1 MVTLFM
7 SMPVPSRRDG
17 IQYLYMFAAAV
28 VIVAGMRAAET
39 ILNPLL
45 LAVFLSVICA
55 PAYFTLLRRGISQ
68 WLAILTV
75 TGALAFVAWIVLAVV
90 MGSIR
95 DFTSQQAE
103 YQKKLAVKEA
113 VYRARFKKWKEAF
126 QTDNAAETTSGE
138 EIVPR
143 DNTNAETDTSVEDS
157 PGTNAPLDFDMTL
170 DSSTGS
176 QAESTGND
184 SQQSSDSNAG
194 RDQYNFFD
202 PSTVISMAV
211 QVAGSLANLASKA
224 VLIALMVLFILLEAG
239 TFESK
244 LRRAFPGRRETTKQ
258 AATMIQNVQRYVAI
272 KTTMSLATALL
283 MGLWLRWF
291 DVKFIGLWMLM
302 AFLLNFIPNVGSI
315 AAAIPPIV
323 IAWLDA
329 GSDLEAG
336 LLYELQVPLLVA
348 AGYVVVNVCIGNL
361 LEPRLMGRGLGLS
374 PVIIFC
380 SMVFW
385 GWVLGPVGMLL
396 SVPLTM
402 TVHIV
407 LNGFDDTRW
416 IATLMGAAR
425 PGDDEIMANGHAT
438 P

>member
-1 MVTLFM
+1 M

-126 QTDNAAETTSGE
+126 QTDDDAETSSGK
-138 EIVPR
+138 EILPQ
-143 DNTNAETDTSVEDS
+143 TGANAETDTSLEDS
-157 PGTNAPLDFDMTL
+157 PDTNAPIDVDRAL
-170 DSSTGS
+170 DSITGS
-176 QAESTGND
+176 QTGTTRID
-184 SQQSSDSNAG
+184 TQQSSASNTG
-194 RDQYNFFD
+194 GDQYKLFD

-258 AATMIQNVQRYVAI
+258 AATMIHNVQRYVAI

-283 MGLWLRWF
+283 AGLWLQWF

-425 PGDDEIMANGHAT
+425 PGDDEITANGHAT